1 MTGLDESQWSLSCAL
16 VLSDIHHTRH
26 APKTHFLKRP
36 GLSILIDLDRL
47 DEAEKLSSLFSIDR
61 LNLLSFHQ
69 KDYGCFHKSQQA
81 EPQYSSLAEYIRAL
95 AQQYDVIAPIAHIEL
110 LTFPRILGVN
120 FNPLSVYRCLDEKGQ
135 LTFVVYEVHNTF
147 GEAHSYI
154 GKADSR
160 GRVSL
165 HEARKI
171 FHVSPFFD
179 VTGDYQLLHRQ
190 QNDHYSLIIRYRIEG
205 ALALTATLR
214 GTIKSLTSLS
224 IITSLIKT
232 KQWPMRPWFAIHVEA
247 AKLFFKKLRYISKPV
262 APAQSHSLSST
273 KDPR

>member
-1 MTGLDESQWSLSCAL
+1 MTGLSDSHWGSSCAL

-26 APKTHFLKRP
+26 APKSHFLRRP
-36 GLSILIDLDRL
+36 GLSLLIDLDRL
-47 DEAEKLSSLFSIDR
+47 DEAQKLSSLFSVDR
-61 LNLLSFHQ
+61 FNLISFHQ
-69 KDYGCFHKSQQA
+69 SDYGCFHKSQKSK
-81 EPQYSSLAEYIRAL
+81 PQYSSLAHYIRAL
-95 AQQYDVIAPIAHIEL
+95 AKDYNVTKPMARIEL

-120 FNPLSVYRCLDEKGQ
+120 FNPLSVYRCLDEDGQ
-135 LTFVVYEVHNTF
+135 LCFVVYEVHNTF

-154 GKADSR
+154 GIADPQ

-165 HEARKI
+165 HEAKKI

-190 QNDHYSLIIRYRIEG
+190 KNDHYSLIIRYRIKG

-214 GTIKSLTSLS
+214 GTIISLTSTS
-224 IITSLIKT
+224 ILTSLIKT

-247 AKLFFKKLRYISKPV
+247 VKLFFKRLRYVSKPT
-262 APAQSHSLSST
+262 APTQSHSLSSA
-273 KDPR
+273 KDSH

>member
-1 MTGLDESQWSLSCAL
+1 MTGLDVSQGDPSCAL

-36 GLSILIDLDRL
+36 GLSVLINLDRL
-47 DEAEKLSSLFSIDR
+47 DDADKLSSLFSVGR
-61 LNLLSFHQ
+61 FNLLSFHQ
-69 KDYGCFHKSQQA
+69 TDYGCFHKSQ
-81 EPQYSSLAEYIRAL
+81 ESGPQYSSLADYIRAL
-95 AQQYDVIAPIAHIEL
+95 AQQYDVKIPIERIEL

-120 FNPLSVYRCLDEKGQ
+120 FNPLSVYRCLDDKGQ
-135 LTFVVYEVHNTF
+135 LIFVVYEVHNTF

-154 GKADSR
+154 GMADSQ

-165 HEARKI
+165 HEAKKI

-190 QNDHYSLIIRYRIEG
+190 KNNQYSLIIRYRIEG

-214 GTIKSLTSLS
+214 GTIVSLTSAS
-224 IITSLIKT
+224 ILTSLFKT

-247 AKLFFKKLRYISKPV
+247 VKLFVKKLRYFSKPT
-262 APAQSHSLSST
+262 APAQSHSLSSA
-273 KDPR
+273 KDSR